1 MIKYPIRTDYCV
13 NRYMARRCGGAA
25 AVKVVRVAR
34 IVRMGSVDRTLQR
47 ITQRGQS
54 RIKHYI
60 QTKLFSQ
67 LDSYPLLFLSI

>member
-25 AVKVVRVAR
+25 AVKVVSVPR
-34 IVRMGSVDRTLQR
+34 IVRR
-47 ITQRGQS
+47 QRGPDIQKITSRAQS

-60 QTKLFSQ
+60 QTKIVFAT
-67 LDSYPLLFLSI
+67 